1 MGWDGDG
8 SEAYDEYSLP
18 GSPLD
23 VGNFFCDA
31 LQPGSREASIS
42 LDLSDEGAS
51 QQGAGERSARAGG
64 AGAGAGGLGA
74 AGPRDAHG
82 ERRLPQLKEEEGE
95 GADAAAAALD
105 KDEGWTGAD
114 AAHRGAPT
122 GDVVHVP
129 AGPSDHGDHMRSV
142 RARVPRA
149 HGVP

>member
-1 MGWDGDG
+1 MLHSREPGKDPRAAAVRGRPRGGWG
-8 SEAYDEYSLP
+8 
-18 GSPLD
+18 
-23 VGNFFCDA
+23 
-31 LQPGSREASIS
+31 LQPPA
-42 LDLSDEGAS
+42 
-51 QQGAGERSARAGG
+51 
-64 AGAGAGGLGA
+64 
-74 AGPRDAHG
+74 RDAYG

-142 RARVPRA
+142 RARAPRA